1 MSTHVV
7 VFLSSVR
14 QRSTFIMILVSI
26 DFIKSLHSLP
36 FVRQKQTSEEF
47 CFSSTLS
54 SADIDITKNFISSMD
69 IQRTTSSSS

>member
-14 QRSTFIMILVSI
+14 RRSTFIMILVSI
-26 DFIKSLHSLP
+26 DFIKSLHLLP
-36 FVRQKQTSEEF
+36 FVGQKQTSEEF

-54 SADIDITKNFISSMD
+54 SADIDIKKNFISSMD

>member
-1 MSTHVV
+1 
-7 VFLSSVR
+7 
-14 QRSTFIMILVSI
+14 MILASR
-26 DFIKSLHSLP
+26 DFVKSLHSLP
-36 FVRQKQTSEEF
+36 FEGQKQTSEEF